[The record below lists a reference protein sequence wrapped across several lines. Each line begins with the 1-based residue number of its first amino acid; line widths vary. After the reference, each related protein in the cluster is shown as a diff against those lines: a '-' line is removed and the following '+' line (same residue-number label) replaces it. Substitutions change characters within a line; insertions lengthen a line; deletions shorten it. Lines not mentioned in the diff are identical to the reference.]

1 MRLSTEQE
9 HFFIE
14 RIKKEF
20 GRPEEEAAE
29 TVKSLQKLLYEG
41 DMKIVYYLQ
50 YRVFKEND
58 PAYTRKLLNF
68 LFEGYTYLYDQTDN
82 QEEKEKLGV
91 GIQQLFTFLFIER
104 CTYAKEMEEQSL
116 VSQHILKSVSDRL
129 NTVLKTQESMIA
141 NLSHEMRTSLNTIHG
156 YLSIIDESKVLRGE
170 QKFQLKKAIH
180 GAVSLQ
186 SLVKDILNITKI
198 NSGQL
203 EIQKSFF
210 DMEEMLLQCI
220 DHLSIEIKNR
230 QSITFEYE
238 SMFAPFLVYGD
249 QMHMMEIL
257 INFLTNAF
265 KYTEEGFVRLKM
277 AYKKEPKG
285 IRAVFSV
292 SDSGIGMTP
301 EQLQDVFNPY
311 SRYQKKKQGLGLGM
325 HITKQ
330 LADRLGGELEV
341 ESEPGTGTTFSFSYL
356 FEKTR
361 DHQPDVKGKKIYFY
375 IEKSMQ
381 ERTYVKEKIHF
392 LKQHGATVKTFK
404 TENSL
409 INFLLNAQKDIPDIL
424 SVLSE
429 PQNYTK
435 IDALIYYLRSGKR
448 FEKTVFIAE
457 NMRQHLS
464 LKYFD
469 DLYEYC
475 APVKIYEKLLKKENT
490 SKKSSGVGLSVLVVD
505 DTETNLDIFRLFIG
519 KDYPNAK
526 VDLAGGGYE
535 GVGMCKV
542 KQYDIIFLD
551 LKMPGMNGFE
561 VMRKLKELNMTLP
574 PIYAFTADVYKST
587 YDKIFEYGFEGIL
600 EKPLN
605 PEHLNEILQRI
616 TNAETAE

>member
-1 MRLSTEQE
+1 MQ
-9 HFFIE
+9 
-14 RIKKEF
+14 RIMKEF
-20 GRPEEEAAE
+20 GRSEEEASV
-29 TVKSLQKLLYEG
+29 TVENLKKMLYEG
-41 DMKIVYYLQ
+41 DMKIVYDLQ
-50 YRVFKEND
+50 YRVFKAND
-58 PAYTRKLLNF
+58 PAYTQKLLNF
-68 LFEGYTYLYDQTDN
+68 LFEGYTYLYEQTVERN
-82 QEEKEKLGV
+82 EKEKLGV
-91 GIQQLFTFLFIER
+91 GISQLFNFIFIER
-104 CTYAKEMEEQSL
+104 CIYAKEMEAQSL
-116 VSQHILKSVSDRL
+116 VSQHILKSVSERL
-129 NTVLKTQESMIA
+129 NTVLKTQERMIA
-141 NLSHEMRTSLNTIHG
+141 NLSHEMRTSLNTIRG
-156 YLSIIDESKVLRGE
+156 YLSIIDESKSLRGE

-180 GAVSLQ
+180 GAVSLE

-203 EIQKSFF
+203 EIQKSVF
-210 DMEEMLLQCI
+210 DIEEMMLQCI

-230 QSITFEYE
+230 QRITFEYE

-249 QMHMMEIL
+249 QMHMMEII

-265 KYTEEGFVRLKM
+265 KYTEEGFVKLKM
-277 AYKKEPKG
+277 AYQKETKG
-285 IRAVFSV
+285 VRVVFTV

-301 EQLQDVFNPY
+301 EQVQDVFNPY

-330 LADRLGGELEV
+330 LADRLGGELKV
-341 ESEPGTGTTFSFSYL
+341 ESEPGRGTAFSFSYL
-356 FEKTR
+356 FEKT
-361 DHQPDVKGKKIYFY
+361 QPFLPEVKGKKIYFY
-375 IEKSMQ
+375 IENSMQ
-381 ERTYVKEKIHF
+381 ERTYIVEKIRF

-404 TENSL
+404 TENTL

-424 SVLSE
+424 SVLAE

-475 APVKIYEKLLKKENT
+475 APVKIYEKLLKKE
-490 SKKSSGVGLSVLVVD
+490 KKQRRTGGDGLSVLVVD

-519 KDYPNAK
+519 KDYPNAI

-561 VMRKLKELNMTLP
+561 VMQKLKELNIALP

-587 YDKIFEYGFEGIL
+587 YDRIYEYGFEGIL